1 MSWFSVWLKKG
12 FKISISLVWPGENK
26 LKDPDNYR
34 KRKDAVEEIID
45 NLDKKKQGGKNG
57 SME

>member
-1 MSWFSVWLKKG
+1 MK
-12 FKISISLVWPGENK
+12 P
-26 LKDPDNYR
+26 PDNY
-34 KRKDAVEEIID
+34 KERKDAVEEIID